1 MPGKYACSGAMAL
14 IAADTVLSVISA
26 ATVRP
31 RVSDIL
37 LSSSSTPNDYSAD
50 FQIQRFSAD
59 GTGTANTPQPLDFN
73 DPAAISTSKHT
84 YTVEPTLTAGEI
96 LLRLSHNQRATV
108 RWVAAPGYEFVIP
121 ALAGDGVS
129 LLCNAVST
137 QFTEVATILF
147 EE

>member
-1 MPGKYACSGAMAL
+1 MPGRYATSGAMAL

-26 ATVRP
+26 TTCRP
-31 RVSDIL
+31 CVYDVV

-59 GTGTANTPQPLDFN
+59 GTGTSVTPTPLDFN
-73 DPAAISTSKHT
+73 DAVSIATSKHT

-96 LLRLSHNQRATV
+96 ALRLAHNQRATC
-108 RWVAAPGYEFVIP
+108 RWVAAPGGEIVIP
-121 ALAGDGVS
+121 ALAGDGVA

-137 QFTEVATILF
+137 QFTEVATIHF
-147 EE
+147 SE

>member
-1 MPGKYACSGAMAL
+1 MPGKYATSGAMAL
-14 IAADTVLSVISA
+14 IAADTVLSIIA
-26 ATVRP
+26 ATTVRP
-31 RVSDIL
+31 RMTDLV

-59 GTGTANTPQPLDFN
+59 GTGTGVTPTPLDFA
-73 DPAAISTSKHT
+73 DPASVTTSKHT

-96 LLRLSHNQRATV
+96 LLRVAHNQRATV
-108 RWVAAPGYEFVIP
+108 RWVAQPGYEFVVP
-121 ALAGDGVS
+121 ALAGDGLA

>member
-1 MPGKYACSGAMAL
+1 MAL
-14 IAADTVLSVISA
+14 IAADTVLSVIA
-26 ATVRP
+26 ATTVRP
-31 RVSDIL
+31 AIYDLV

-50 FQIQRFSAD
+50 FQLQRFSAD
-59 GTGTANTPQPLDFN
+59 GTATSTTPQPLDFN
-73 DPAAISTSKHT
+73 DPAAVATSKHT

-108 RWVAAPGYEFVIP
+108 RWVAAPGSELIIP
-121 ALAGDGVS
+121 ALAGDGIA

-137 QFTEVATILF
+137 QFTEVATFLF

>member
-1 MPGKYACSGAMAL
+1 MPGKYATTGAMAL
-14 IAADTVLSVISA
+14 IAADTVLSVIAA

-31 RVSDIL
+31 SVYDIV

-59 GTGTANTPQPLDFN
+59 GTGTSVTPQPLDFA
-73 DPAAISTSKHT
+73 DPASITTSKHT
-84 YTVEPTLTAGEI
+84 YTVEPTLTANEI

-108 RWVAAPGYEFVIP
+108 RWVAAPGSELTVP
-121 ALAGDGVS
+121 ALAGDGLS

-137 QFTEVATILF
+137 QFTEVATMLF
-147 EE
+147 AE